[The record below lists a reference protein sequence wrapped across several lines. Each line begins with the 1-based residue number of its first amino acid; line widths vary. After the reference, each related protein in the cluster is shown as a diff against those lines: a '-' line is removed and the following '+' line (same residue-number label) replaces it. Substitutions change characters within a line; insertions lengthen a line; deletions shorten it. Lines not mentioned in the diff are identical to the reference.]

1 MGLELVANCSPST
14 NRVALVED
22 GKLTEVHIEHASD
35 RTLVGNIMKA
45 RVTNIVPG
53 MQCAFVD
60 IGIER
65 DLFLPLSDIN
75 LGDPWKG
82 GEDGA
87 EESEEEAQEISIRDV
102 LKVGQEILVQVI
114 KEPIGTKGARGTTYL
129 TLPGR
134 YLVLMPTSDHIGIS
148 RRIDDPVEIARLHE
162 IGLGIKPEGVG
173 FIIRTV
179 AAGRSRDELREDLEF
194 LLNLW
199 ESIQKQ
205 EMQSATPS
213 LIHEESSLLLKVVR
227 DLFSS
232 KIEAFHIDDRDEYN
246 KVMNYCKFFPKIL
259 RDRIQYS
266 EEDVFSK
273 YGIEEEIHRAIHSR
287 VSLPSGGYVIIQET
301 EALISIDVNT
311 GSYIGTN
318 NLEETV
324 YNTNLEAAVEIARQ
338 LRLRNLGGIIVIDF
352 IDMGIPENRETVY
365 DTLHNACKNEKT
377 RYNIKPITELG
388 ILEMTRQR
396 VGKTLSSKLLENCPY
411 CKGRGRIHSREY
423 MCNKIFREL
432 KKFCSSRH
440 HAEVVLANCHPEVA
454 AILLERDEYN
464 FKQLEK
470 DTGVKIFV
478 RGDSTL
484 HFESFKFS

>member
-22 GKLTEVHIEHASD
+22 GKLTEVHIEHSSD

-82 GEDGA
+82 GENGA
-87 EESEEEAQEISIRDV
+87 EESVEEAQEISIRDV

-232 KIEAFHIDDRDEYN
+232 KI
-246 KVMNYCKFFPKIL
+246 
-259 RDRIQYS
+259 
-266 EEDVFSK
+266 
-273 YGIEEEIHRAIHSR
+273 
-287 VSLPSGGYVIIQET
+287 
-301 EALISIDVNT
+301 
-311 GSYIGTN
+311 
-318 NLEETV
+318 
-324 YNTNLEAAVEIARQ
+324 
-338 LRLRNLGGIIVIDF
+338 
-352 IDMGIPENRETVY
+352 
-365 DTLHNACKNEKT
+365 
-377 RYNIKPITELG
+377 
-388 ILEMTRQR
+388 
-396 VGKTLSSKLLENCPY
+396 
-411 CKGRGRIHSREY
+411 
-423 MCNKIFREL
+423 
-432 KKFCSSRH
+432 
-440 HAEVVLANCHPEVA
+440 
-454 AILLERDEYN
+454 
-464 FKQLEK
+464 
-470 DTGVKIFV
+470 
-478 RGDSTL
+478 
-484 HFESFKFS
+484 